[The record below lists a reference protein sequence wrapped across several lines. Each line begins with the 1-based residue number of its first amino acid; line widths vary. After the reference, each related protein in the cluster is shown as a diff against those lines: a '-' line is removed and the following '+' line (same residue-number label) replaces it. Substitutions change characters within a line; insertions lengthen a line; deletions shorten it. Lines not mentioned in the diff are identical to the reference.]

1 MTTIVSDA
9 RLAHLREHPE
19 HINPLYELPAI
30 IDLALTAALS
40 IRQGGVK
47 ALEWEPKEGTH
58 GIYADNG
65 FGEFYFAY
73 DDGGWSY
80 ASRHHQSQ
88 GKTLE
93 AAKTAAQADFN
104 TRILSALASP
114 AQVIADEGLAVKY
127 RAMWQGEVDD
137 FDLKYGKRIIGD
149 EYERGTCDTH
159 REEQHQCRVDTLREV
174 LPVLYAIT
182 PPATP

>member
-1 MTTIVSDA
+1 VTTIVSDA

-80 ASRHHQSQ
+80 AIRHHQSQ

-93 AAKTAAQADFN
+93 AAKAAAQADFN
-104 TRILSALASP
+104 TRILSALTSP
-114 AQVIADEGLAVKY
+114 AQVIADEEAIKRIALAIAGSLSDQDVFPWKTNEDLTVDYLDQGTVDFKLIALAVL
-127 RAMWQGEVDD
+127 AA
-137 FDLKYGKRIIGD
+137 L
-149 EYERGTCDTH
+149 
-159 REEQHQCRVDTLREV
+159 
-174 LPVLYAIT
+174 T